1 MTQREATLVALK
13 IVLRVCHTQII
24 NPDEVSTEVIT
35 DCGYGDGEHGKV
47 FDSLT
52 QFVEQLEKRI
62 ARLQKI

>member
-13 IVLRVCHTQII
+13 IVLRLCATEVE
-24 NPDEVSTEVIT
+24 NPDEVSTEVIM
-35 DCGYGDGEHGKV
+35 DCGYGDRDHGKV
-47 FDSLT
+47 FTSLT